1 MRFILSSCCYF
12 YKRILSYEKLFFSA
26 AMAVV
31 VVAILQF
38 SNFLKALKR
47 GLYIFMNAYI
57 TSPLWRS
64 FVPTVILFFNNKKL
78 YCYKWNHKWWLIWT
92 ARDKENFAC
101 DDDFFVVIV
110 IYFYHNFHKMAIFN
124 CHIVNNQQ
132 QHLMKKKCPSWTNA
146 LYETWLH
153 EKRHPMFLILFS
165 FLWHFRWKKK
175 PPVISCW
182 FVSNLI
188 EFSFLFTSS
197 LLLTI

>member
-1 MRFILSSCCYF
+1 MWILNHALVCVWVCFCFFHRVIRSRCMKALWNTRNKITFSPCVSFYHLVAIFIKEF
-12 YKRILSYEKLFFSA
+12 YLTKNFFFSA

-57 TSPLWRS
+57 TSPLWRY

-101 DDDFFVVIV
+101 DDDFFCCCC
-110 IYFYHNFHKMAIFN
+110 N
-124 CHIVNNQQ
+124 
-132 QHLMKKKCPSWTNA
+132 L
-146 LYETWLH
+146 
-153 EKRHPMFLILFS
+153 FLSQFS
-165 FLWHFRWKKK
+165 QNGDF
-175 PPVISCW
+175 
-182 FVSNLI
+182 
-188 EFSFLFTSS
+188 
-197 LLLTI
+197 